1 MVKIIFV
8 GFYGD
13 EKVVDASVGQSLME
27 AAVANNVRGID
38 ADCGGACA
46 CATCHVYIEQ
56 DRFSD
61 IGARADM
68 EASMLEF
75 AENVK
80 TNSRLACQIPIS
92 VQLEGV
98 RIFLPEAQH

>member
-1 MVKIIFV
+1 MKIIFV
-8 GFYGD
+8 AFNGD
-13 EKVVDASVGQSLME
+13 EKIVDASVGQSLMQ
-27 AAVANNVRGID
+27 AAVANDVRGID

-56 DRFSD
+56 DRFPD
-61 IGARADM
+61 IGARAGM

-80 TNSRLACQIPIS
+80 PNSRLACQIPIS
-92 VQLEGV
+92 VELEGV